1 MSIKLECLAK
11 ALKINTGFSQEDR
24 QRIDEMRKSGRYG
37 IETAIEEIYA
47 GKILKRI
54 SELVEKV
61 EGNNDRQ
68 L

>member
-11 ALKINTGFSQEDR
+11 ALKINTEFSQEDR
-24 QRIDEMRKSGRYG
+24 KRIDEMWKSGRYSL
-37 IETAIEEIYA
+37 ETSKEEIYA

-54 SELVEKV
+54 SELVGKV

-68 L
+68 F